1 MSLTTILLVGTI
13 IAPIYRQGNWITKR
27 SSNLPRVIQQVAK
40 ARFRP
45 RPLRLRAFNRYYPSA
60 EGQSTRYAETLK
72 SRKKIRENGKIKTK
86 WIQINS
92 KRIRNG
98 SSFGSEILPWDLE
111 LCLFLLF
118 WVGED
123 DTWPKPDRSYIHGT
137 INLEQSEGRGKD

>member
-1 MSLTTILLVGTI
+1 M
-13 IAPIYRQGNWITKR
+13 
-27 SSNLPRVIQQVAK
+27 PRVIQQVAK

-98 SSFGSEILPWDLE
+98 SSFGSEILP
-111 LCLFLLF
+111 
-118 WVGED
+118 
-123 DTWPKPDRSYIHGT
+123 
-137 INLEQSEGRGKD
+137 